1 MFYVSISR
9 KALDL
14 VMKKAKGTDREIIG
28 VLVGRTEKHT
38 IVISEAISGEQESG
52 DVRAQ
57 LPPST
62 IAKVTDKILKGKIK
76 GRIVGWYHSHPGF
89 GLFMSGTD
97 ISTQKNLQQFSSK
110 VTALIVDPEKE
121 TFGFFTLHEP
131 QGVVQLDDNQIHV
144 FDKGEE
150 EVPKR
155 FSKEPEVP
163 KKATRSHRRAAMA
176 PIPMPEPGG
185 AGTTIMIIG
194 VVAAMVGLS
203 IGLILF
209 GPRITVEEPDIS
221 SVDTIRLLGE
231 SKINQ
236 VGVPIFEDDIEVR
249 ANITIAEGKIR
260 SEGVRFYYGLEGLNN
275 WQLINNTSFPFV
287 NSSTYGLIIDTN
299 RIPDGIYQ
307 IKVNFTDS
315 KNHTW
320 HKVSRKFIIDNV
332 PDFPEPLILFPYD
345 GDTLTGRVEIISKV
359 WDEENNIHKVKLQF
373 MNATI
378 NWTTIIDTT
387 NLGGGVYQT
396 FWDTRSLNET
406 TPYALKVYAE
416 DRNIYIEEHYITV
429 EIKHEP

>member
-62 IAKVTDKILKGKIK
+62 IAKVTDRILKGEIK

-121 TFGFFTLHEP
+121 NFGFFTLHEP
-131 QGVVQLDDNQIHV
+131 QGVVQLDKNQIHI
-144 FDKGEE
+144 FGKGEE
-150 EVPKR
+150 EVPER
-155 FSKEPEVP
+155 FSEEPKVP
-163 KKATRSHRRAAMA
+163 RKAVRSHRRSTMA

-185 AGTTIMIIG
+185 AGTRIMIIG

-209 GPRITVEEPDIS
+209 GPRVVVEPDVS
-221 SVDTIRLLGE
+221 SVDEIRLLGE
-231 SKINQ
+231 SDTNQ
-236 VGVPIFEDDIEVR
+236 VGVPIFRDDMEIR

-260 SEGVRFYYGLEGLNN
+260 REGVRFYISLEDGK
-275 WQLINNTSFPFV
+275 WFPLGNV
-287 NSSTYGLIIDTN
+287 SSPITNKTYYAWTFDTN
-299 RIPDGIYQ
+299 SYMEGYHK

-320 HKVSRKFIIDNV
+320 HEVSKNFIIDND
-332 PDFPEPLILFPYD
+332 PDFPEPLILFPDD
-345 GDTLTGRVEIISKV
+345 GDTLTGVAEIITKV
-359 WDEENNIHKVKLQF
+359 WDEEDNIYRVTLSF
-373 MNATI
+373 SNDTV
-378 NWTTIIDTT
+378 NWTKINDTT
-387 NLGGGVYQT
+387 YLGRGVYQT
-396 FWDTRSLNET
+396 FWNTRSLNET
-406 TPYALKVYAE
+406 TPYVLRVLAV
-416 DRNIYIEEHYITV
+416 DRNKYIDEHYITV
-429 EIKHEP
+429 EILHEP